1 MSTYQAQPVPAGSLE
16 INSIIISYVKMQ
28 LEVNFLMSC
37 SLDFIFDEGFASVIV
52 RFLFFFFFHMRKKTD

>member
-28 LEVNFLMSC
+28 LEANFLMSC
-37 SLDFIFDEGFASVIV
+37 SLDSIFNDSFASVKN
-52 RFLFFFFFHMRKKTD
+52 FFFFMRKKTC